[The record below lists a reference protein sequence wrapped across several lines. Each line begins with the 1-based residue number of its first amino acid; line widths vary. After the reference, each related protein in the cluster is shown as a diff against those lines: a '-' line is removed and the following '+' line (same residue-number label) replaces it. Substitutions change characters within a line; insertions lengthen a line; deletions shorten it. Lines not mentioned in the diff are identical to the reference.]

1 MAADSTYVQA
11 VGFAPQVAPYAETLL
26 GSTQALINQ
35 PWKQYT
41 GERQAQFSPLQK
53 QSFQTAG
60 QVGFGTYTPA
70 FQSFT
75 APGTATNF
83 MSPYM
88 QSVVERQQ
96 ADAQRQADI
105 ATTQRNSMATQQGAF
120 GGSRQAVMDAEA
132 ARNLALQ
139 KGDIQAQG
147 LQNAFQQAQNQFNT
161 ENQLQE
167 QAKQFGAG
175 FGLQALNMQ
184 NQFGAQ
190 QQQQANTILANSYQD
205 WLDKQNY
212 PFKNLAFMSDVVRGT
227 PTTNLG
233 TQMYT
238 APPSMLSQLA
248 GLGALAYGS
257 TKKAAGGGVMGS
269 GLADLALEKAA

>member
-1 MAADSTYVQA
+1 MADSTYVQA

-26 GSTQALINQ
+26 GNTQALINQ

-53 QSFQTAG
+53 QSFTTAG
-60 QVGFGTYTPA
+60 QQGFGTYTPA
-70 FQSFT
+70 LKSFT
-75 APGTATNF
+75 TAGVPQSF

-88 QSVVERQQ
+88 QNVVERQQ

-105 ATTQRNSMATQQGAF
+105 ATTQRNSLATQQGAF

-147 LQNAFQQAQNQFNT
+147 LQSAFQQAQGQFNT

-167 QAKQFGAG
+167 QARQFGSG
-175 FGLQALNMQ
+175 FGLQALNLQ

-212 PFKNLAFMSDVVRGT
+212 PFKNLAFMSDVVRGA
-227 PTTNLG
+227 PTTNMG

-238 APPSMLSQLA
+238 APPSMLSQIA
-248 GLGALAYGS
+248 GLGALGYGL
-257 TKKAAGGGVMGS
+257 TKKAAGGSIQGA
-269 GLADLALEKAA
+269 GLADLALSRAS